1 MRYYL
6 ETYVELV
13 ERRRNYLPLA
23 DDASP
28 KSSAIEASPLAGN
41 EPGRNSTRDAM
52 VLQHL
57 VPNEGANEDLAS

>member
-1 MRYYL
+1 MSYYL

-13 ERRRNYLPLA
+13 ERLPLA

-28 KSSAIEASPLAGN
+28 RSSAIEASPLAGN

-57 VPNEGANEDLAS
+57 VANAGANGGPVS

>member
-13 ERRRNYLPLA
+13 ERLPLA

-28 KSSAIEASPLAGN
+28 KSSATEASSLVRN
-41 EPGRNSTRDAM
+41 ELVRNSTRGAM
-52 VLQHL
+52 ALQHL
-57 VPNEGANEDLAS
+57 VANAGANEGLAS